1 MDIMNYNRFLN
12 MFYAVTVIAVLAV
25 TGCESAQPQQGNADR
40 YKPAFSDNGE
50 EKPRE
55 KPEGLP
61 EENQNDR
68 AAAIREDV
76 LSTLNEQKKAVR
88 EGPRIGKIYKVHQR
102 SGEIVVQSITP
113 DIRMGSRLYA
123 RVQGK
128 AVIMKA
134 TFPMQTVVKCRLE
147 GQHRKYLAGLKISM
161 PVHKY
166 VQGVTDDINAAGQGI
181 GGEAERESTLGRL
194 NAIINDHLHEIRY
207 GKLFIRDGMLYN
219 EYADGRMREMPF
231 NEIGNIDVT
240 TRNNGFL
247 VTVWCKSGSK
257 CLRTPWGVFN
267 EMGFHTFT
275 DKAVAENFAGIFRKL
290 R

>member
-1 MDIMNYNRFLN
+1 MYYNRFLN
-12 MFYAVTVIAVLAV
+12 MLFAATVIAALTV
-25 TGCESAQPQQGNADR
+25 TGCESAQPQPGNAGR
-40 YKPAFSDNGE
+40 YQPALNDNGE
-50 EKPRE
+50 EKPRV
-55 KPEGLP
+55 KPDGLP
-61 EENQNDR
+61 DIKPDDR
-68 AAAIREDV
+68 VAAIREDV
-76 LSTLNEQKKAVR
+76 LGTLNEEKKTVR
-88 EGPRIGKIYKVHQR
+88 EGPRIGKIYQVHR
-102 SGEIVVQSITP
+102 KSGEIVVQSVTP
-113 DIRMGSRLYA
+113 DIRMGSRLYT

-147 GQHRKYLAGLKISM
+147 GQHGKYLASLKISM

-166 VQGVTDDINAAGQGI
+166 VQGVTDDISAAGQSI
-181 GGEAERESTLGRL
+181 GDEREREYTLGRL

-219 EYADGRMREMPF
+219 EYADGRKREMPF
-231 NEIGNIDVT
+231 HEIGNIDVT

-257 CLRTPWGVFN
+257 CLRTPWGEFN
-267 EMGFHTFT
+267 EMGFYTFT
-275 DKAVAENFAGIFRKL
+275 DRAVAENFAGIFRKL